1 MPTIRRIPA
10 PLAGLL
16 AGLLILLLLPPLGTT
31 NAAAA
36 PSPPPVIP
44 ITAQPFYAD
53 LQATS
58 ALWADAPLG
67 QVVGDSPRA
76 TLLNFYAVMARVG
89 SEQALAIQERQQ
101 HPGLIWWGPSARA
114 HIATAEQLFALA
126 VQALDASAFPESVR
140 RPMANEAAMQLKEVL
155 DYVFTHSRAPLSLPD
170 SAALKALNAVR
181 SQASQS
187 WTLPDTAITLVQTS
201 QLPADNPGFVFSSG
215 TVSQVSRMHAEIAA
229 MAPVPQPFATPGF
242 YDGYSRTP
250 GFLVPPRWY
259 LLLPS
264 GLRSLLEVSIAGQT
278 LFQLAAGLLIVG
290 LYALLVRWLLR
301 RLVHSYRRRRGSW
314 HQDNLAWTRVL
325 LVLPLLPLTHL
336 ARVLLDDQI
345 NITGPPLVLITG
357 GFFVLYFLAASFLVF
372 ILFEA
377 LGRSL
382 SEWLVRLRGGGSE
395 LQLRRATNLVMPVG
409 RAVGG
414 LVALAFIY
422 RLLLA
427 LGLPPGTLLA
437 FSAVPGLAIGLGASK
452 LLGNLFAGLSIQ
464 TDRPVRVGEFCR
476 IGDTLGFVS
485 RIGLRSLELQTLDS
499 RVTIP
504 NAIADELTVVNY
516 SRRTAGTAAQPM
528 QTLEVRLAIND
539 RFSPEQ
545 VDDLLQLVRNRLASR
560 DELHEPVVS
569 LDRSQPDQLSLLC
582 LAMVSL
588 HTWPAYLQVRE
599 DLLLRLQQW
608 HDQVRLSTISLG
620 VSYDTSAAQLE
631 RLPGLIRQVV
641 DADPGF
647 ALQSCRLMA
656 IADFSYVIVFRL
668 HGRHDS
674 LRAFKD
680 ALHDLNRR
688 LLQALA
694 AADIEIPFPTQLHLQ
709 RQA

>member
-126 VQALDASAFPESVR
+126 VQALDASAFPDSVR

-155 DYVFTHSRAPLSLPD
+155 DYVFTHSRAPLQLPD
-170 SAALKALNAVR
+170 SVALKALNAVR

-631 RLPGLIRQVV
+631 RLPALIRQVV